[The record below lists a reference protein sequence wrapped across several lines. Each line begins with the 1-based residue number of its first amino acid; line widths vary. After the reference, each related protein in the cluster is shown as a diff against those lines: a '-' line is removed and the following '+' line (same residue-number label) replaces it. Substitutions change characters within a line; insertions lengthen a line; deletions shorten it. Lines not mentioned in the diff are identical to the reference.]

1 MVVLVFVFVVGC
13 YRTHNKKTT
22 ERLKRF
28 QTFCFENQGTI
39 FLITMGLTFLLSLSK
54 LTFSQV
60 LTGSV
65 IMGGGFL
72 LCLISNQLKLPLLE
86 TYLFVSFLTRVGSNT
101 IPWDFVFGGLFLF
114 YLYSLAVILFPKLE
128 VESTLSTLNSG
139 QKNVTFHM
147 TREFKYF
154 HSLEMFILLYW
165 GLKLISP
172 TLFKV
177 MLGDFEHVLVHFIHF
192 GFLSCIIAR
201 VIATNLF
208 NPFGDRKVALIG
220 TGAGIFSAVYSYR
233 SHYMNVMDNALGGTQ
248 EPAPGRETS
257 EIQVAHLGFSS
268 PTKEGLKFG
277 KAFKEVYGS
286 LPPLISGSTQI
297 NTQETLR
304 LLQEETRSVYRQRI
318 QGFLP
323 DLVLVKPCDSESSS
337 PMIPKPLEH
346 YMPDLP
352 QKSKTG
358 SVFLD
363 IMNQATEDAMKA
375 QKLEI
380 AKKSRKASM
389 FLDAMHAADEAK
401 KSKKP

>member
-1 MVVLVFVFVVGC
+1 
-13 YRTHNKKTT
+13 
-22 ERLKRF
+22 
-28 QTFCFENQGTI
+28 
-39 FLITMGLTFLLSLSK
+39 MGLTFLLSFSK
-54 LTFSQV
+54 LTFSEV

-65 IMGGGFL
+65 IMGCGFL
-72 LCLISNQLKLPLLE
+72 LCLISNHFKLPLFE
-86 TYLFVSFLTRVGSNT
+86 TYLFVSFLIRAGSNT

-128 VESTLSTLNSG
+128 IESTLSTLNSG
-139 QKNVTFHM
+139 QKNITLHM
-147 TREFKYF
+147 TTEFKYF

-165 GLKLISP
+165 GFKLISP

-177 MLGDFEHVLVHFIHF
+177 MLGEFEHVLVHFIHF

-208 NPFGDRKVALIG
+208 NPFGDIKMTALG
-220 TGAGIFSAVYSYR
+220 TGAGIFSAIYAYR
-233 SHYMNVMDNALGGTQ
+233 SHHMNVIDNAIGGTQ

-257 EIQVAHLGFSS
+257 EIQVANLGFSS
-268 PTKEGLKFG
+268 TTKEGLKFG
-277 KAFKEVYGS
+277 KAFKEVYGG

-304 LLQEETRSVYRQRI
+304 LLQEETRPVYRQRI

-323 DLVLVKPCDSESSS
+323 DLVLVKPCASESLR
-337 PMIPKPLEH
+337 PMTPKPFEH

-352 QKSKTG
+352 PKSKSG
-358 SVFLD
+358 SYLLD
-363 IMNQATEDAMKA
+363 IMNQAAEDAQKA

-380 AKKSRKASM
+380 AKKSREASK